1 MTDLSYQLYSS
12 RLNPPLGDTL
22 KMLSE
27 IGYTHVEG
35 YGALVADSDAMD
47 ALEQGLQ
54 ATGLT
59 MPTCH
64 VGLDM
69 CEGDADAVIAIA
81 QRFGIETI
89 VIPFIMPADRPTD
102 ADGWRSFGGRLAAV
116 AETLNKAG
124 LKLAYHNHDF
134 EFAAL
139 PDGTLP
145 IDLILAEAPSVL
157 FEYDVAWAVR
167 ADANPFA
174 PIERYGSRIEIAHL
188 KDIAPAGEAMDEDGW
203 ADMGHGTMGWAGLLA
218 ALKAA
223 GTRYFVAEHDKPND
237 HHRFAQRAFTSAQTL

>member
-47 ALEQGLQ
+47 ALEQGLR

-102 ADGWRSFGGRLAAV
+102 ADGWRSFGRRLASV
-116 AETLNKAG
+116 AETLRKAG

-145 IDLILAEAPSVL
+145 IDLILAEASSVL

-167 ADANPFA
+167 AEADPFA

-188 KDIAPAGEAMDEDGW
+188 KDIAPAGEALDEDGW
-203 ADMGHGTMGWAGLLA
+203 ADMGHGTMDWAGLMA

-237 HHRFAQRAFTSAQTL
+237 HHRFAQRAFKSAQTL